1 MTEQELEQALRRA
14 LRPVDPGEQFGAR
27 VAARLA
33 GEAGD
38 AGGRAGGQ
46 LPARQRTL
54 TRWAPLALAACAIT
68 AVGVVRWHHQA
79 FERQRALEARA
90 QLLQALSIIGM
101 NIDTVRVAVLRAEQP
116 ER

>member
-33 GEAGD
+33 GEAGV
-38 AGGRAGGQ
+38 GGRVPG
-46 LPARQRTL
+46 RQRMRT
-54 TRWAPLALAACAIT
+54 TRWAPLALAACAMA
-68 AVGVVRWHHQA
+68 AVGVLRWHHQA

-90 QLLQALSIIGM
+90 QLLQALSIIGA
-101 NIDTVRVAVLRAEQP
+101 NIDTVRVAVSRTEQP
-116 ER
+116 LP